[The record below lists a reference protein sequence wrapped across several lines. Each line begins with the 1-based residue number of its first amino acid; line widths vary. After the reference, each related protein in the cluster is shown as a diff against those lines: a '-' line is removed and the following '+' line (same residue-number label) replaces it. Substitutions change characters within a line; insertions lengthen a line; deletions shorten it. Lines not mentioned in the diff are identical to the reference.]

1 MSFFWSE
8 NFILLFLC
16 KCAPLH
22 FLSYLSFNLK
32 YFKSDSASPLS
43 LIIGSERIS
52 CLNLPFSPLNLF
64 IFGNYVFI
72 FISESH
78 FSLFFFH
85 SLLLLIYDV
94 ILSQIRKVEGFFK
107 SFFFCSCSSLKHFCF
122 LSVSFY
128 FCLICSFYSC

>member
-1 MSFFWSE
+1 MGREKRDSSISRVAISVGRYLCLSFGLKI
-8 NFILLFLC
+8 FILLFLC

-43 LIIGSERIS
+43 LIIGSEIIS

-78 FSLFFFH
+78 FSLFFFF
-85 SLLLLIYDV
+85 IA
-94 ILSQIRKVEGFFK
+94 
-107 SFFFCSCSSLKHFCF
+107 SC
-122 LSVSFY
+122 Y
-128 FCLICSFYSC
+128 